1 MPDEVEFALFETPL
15 DKRGKKIMSA
25 YEEKLY
31 GEKSKLTGQVPVQH
45 YW

>member
-25 YEEKLY
+25 YEEKLR
-31 GEKSKLTGQVPVQH
+31 GESADQTGQVPVQH